1 MSDGGYYAIKGF
13 EFQIDK
19 TILEL
24 FKAADDTTPI
34 CLEQI
39 QDINTNDFVMQVKY
53 RETQNYTPTKIK
65 EPVIQLIKEYQKF
78 PTKQYYLYCY
88 FNNVEDEMTNLTS
101 SELDRILGNKKDD
114 FSKSHKDSFISN
126 FELYF
131 SKSFQDQFIQAVKKI
146 EENASCSNFD
156 EALVHYGSI
165 ANHLRKIVTNNSD
178 IQKRTCTKS
187 EILAIIIGNRKTVFD
202 SAYRTYK
209 GKQQYIT
216 EIKRR
221 CFTCRNID
229 NWERFLIIELSGSED
244 VSTIKTTV
252 LIIKKKYYNKRNQ
265 KIKSG
270 APYIYFRNISKDNLK
285 RLKTELIAENNIL
298 KDGYDFMNADFYTK
312 SLKVKSTIENEI
324 SIKFINSEDNLKAML
339 GCDLGRTKEIYQFY
353 HTTPIEISFD
363 IDTVNIKISE
373 LSEIQQILN

>member
-24 FKAADDTTPI
+24 FKADDATPI

-53 RETQNYTPTKIK
+53 KETQKYTPAKIK
-65 EPVIQLIKEYQKF
+65 EPVIQLIKEYQKV
-78 PTKQYYLYCY
+78 PTKKYYLYCY
-88 FNNVEDEMTNLTS
+88 FNDVKEEIKNIKS
-101 SELDRILGNKKDD
+101 SDLDRILGNKTDD
-114 FSKSHKDSFISN
+114 FFKSHKDGFVSN
-126 FELYF
+126 FELHF
-131 SKSFQDQFIQAVKKI
+131 SKSFQDQFIQAVEI
-146 EENASCSNFD
+146 IGENASCSNFD

-202 SAYRTYK
+202 SAYRIYK

-221 CFTCRNID
+221 YFTYRNID
-229 NWERFLIIELSGSED
+229 DWERFLIIELSGSED

-252 LIIKKKYYNKRNQ
+252 LNIKEKYYNKRTR

-270 APYIYFRNISKDNLK
+270 APYIYFRNISKDDLK

-298 KDGYDFMNADFYTK
+298 KDGYDFMDADFYTK

-324 SIKFINSEDNLKAML
+324 SIKFINSENNLKAML
-339 GCDLGRTKEIYQFY
+339 GYNLGCAKKIYQFY
-353 HTTPIEISFD
+353 HTTPIELSFD
-363 IDTVNIKISE
+363 IDTVNIEISE